1 MYCILILY
9 NTMPCFIGRGLWFFL
24 YHPTII
30 FFAKEMIAFLNA
42 NEFGLCG
49 LSIMFSNAKL
59 KEVELADDLDNLK
72 KVEFDL
78 PHFVR
83 LLVRL
88 LARINRW
95 HFGLGMRTLHSGK
108 HILNFNGFHEVH
120 PFII

>member
-1 MYCILILY
+1 MHCLLTLY
-9 NTMPCFIGRGLWFFL
+9 STKLGFIGRGLWFFL

-95 HFGLGMRTLHSGK
+95 HFGLGMRTLHYEN
-108 HILNFNGFHEVH
+108 HVLEFDGFHKVSQ
-120 PFII
+120 FSI